1 MKKIIAVLMV
11 LCLVAGAAVAQEE
24 QPGYKV
30 TMDKMAANMGRGVVN
45 MLTGWLEVPRGL
57 WYEGT
62 RNPYYGTVVGL
73 INGSFLAVAR
83 GVGGAADFLSFGL
96 TGPGIYGESFPE
108 YVWEAQWNPEDRMID
123 Q

>member
-1 MKKIIAVLMV
+1 MKKFIAVLMV
-11 LCLVAGAAVAQEE
+11 LCMVAGVAVAEDAKPE
-24 QPGYKV
+24 YKV

-62 RNPYYGTVVGL
+62 RNPYYGSIVGL
-73 INGSFLAVAR
+73 CNGAFLGVAR
-83 GVGGAADFLSFGL
+83 TFGGATDFVTLGL
-96 TGPGIYGESFPE
+96 TGPGIYSESFPE
-108 YVWEAQWNPEDRMID
+108 YVWESNWKAEDRMLD